1 MRSHDME
8 CVTMRRKGNY
18 LSLVVP
24 GLAERRPSLVQGDD
38 IFVKLADA
46 DDKTTPYQV
55 SAHSCK
61 RISCYQE
68 LKLQIE

>member
-1 MRSHDME
+1 ME
-8 CVTMRRKGNY
+8 RVTMRRRGGY

-24 GLAERRPSLVQGDD
+24 GLAERRPSLLQGDD

-46 DDKTTPYQV
+46 DDTTTPYQV

-61 RISCYQE
+61 RISCYSRF
-68 LKLQIE
+68 KVAD